1 MRGRTRHAVVAA
13 AVLAAL
19 AAIGAGAARLLD
31 DSSGSARATTAA
43 LERTAAT
50 ARTRV
55 APPRIVS
62 WPIPFP
68 AKRRKETA
76 RYALRHYGI
85 DDWRI
90 RGPHTIVEHYTAT
103 DSLQAVH
110 ATFSADN
117 PDPEL
122 GELPGVCSHFVIGK
136 DGTIYRLVPLTTMC
150 RHTVGLNW
158 TAIGIEHV
166 ALSDAD
172 VLGNPKQLA
181 ASLRLTL
188 WLMQRYDIPLR
199 DVIGHNESLQSPYH
213 RERYARWRC
222 QTHGDWTRA
231 DMVVY
236 RRRLVALARS
246 RGVAALAPSRQIT
259 GPTGRTPGC

>member
-1 MRGRTRHAVVAA
+1 VP
-13 AVLAAL
+13 AAL
-19 AAIGAGAARLLD
+19 AAIGAGAARLFD
-31 DSSGSARATTAA
+31 DDGSRANEPATTA

-50 ARTRV
+50 VRTATRIT
-55 APPRIVS
+55 APRIVN

-68 AKRRKETA
+68 AKRRRETA

-110 ATFSADN
+110 ATFAADT

-122 GELPGVCSHFVIGK
+122 GELPGVCSHFVIAK

-166 ALSDAD
+166 ALSDQD
-172 VLGNPKQLA
+172 VGGNAKQLA

-188 WLMQRYDIPLR
+188 WLMQRYGIPLR
-199 DVIGHNESLQSPYH
+199 DVIGHNESLRSPYH
-213 RERYARWRC
+213 RERYAPWRC
-222 QTHGDWTRA
+222 QTHGDWTHA

-236 RRRLVALARS
+236 RRRLLALARRSDADS
-246 RGVAALAPSRQIT
+246 RIRPRQVE
-259 GPTGRTPGC
+259 GPTGHTPGC